1 MMSEPGPQPAPAP
14 SEPAK
19 KPPPVINLPT
29 VGEGKDQMD
38 VISKL
43 FKNRILLLGSEV
55 GAVPGVAI
63 TYPLTAP
70 YGFGDGANAP
80 SHYLD
85 VPWLL
90 VIGVVVGLP
99 VLTSALVGLTA
110 RSRLP
115 LAARLE

>member
-1 MMSEPGPQPAPAP
+1 MSMMSEPGPQPAPAP

-55 GAVPGVAI
+55 GAACGVWIVAC
-63 TYPLTAP
+63 
-70 YGFGDGANAP
+70 GAAAA
-80 SHYLD
+80 
-85 VPWLL
+85 
-90 VIGVVVGLP
+90 
-99 VLTSALVGLTA
+99 ALVPPRA
-110 RSRLP
+110 ARRSRLHCVAKP
-115 LAARLE
+115 SS

>member
-1 MMSEPGPQPAPAP
+1 M
-14 SEPAK
+14 
-19 KPPPVINLPT
+19 
-29 VGEGKDQMD
+29 
-38 VISKL
+38 
-43 FKNRILLLGSEV
+43 LGAVLGDAV
-55 GAVPGVAI
+55 GAVLGEAVGAVLGAAVGAVLGALVGAIPGIAI

>member
-19 KPPPVINLPT
+19 KPPPVIPLPT

-55 GAVPGVAI
+55 GAVPGVWSCRPRGSGSSSARAAEGRQSE
-63 TYPLTAP
+63 LVCV
-70 YGFGDGANAP
+70 GESRRNACSTP
-80 SHYLD
+80 SPSPIISPH
-85 VPWLL
+85 
-90 VIGVVVGLP
+90 
-99 VLTSALVGLTA
+99 SA
-110 RSRLP
+110 R
-115 LAARLE
+115 